1 MTTVPPKD
9 FHTNQLLLA
18 HFKDGNQ
25 KAFRTLFDRYWED
38 MFCKANSI
46 LRNRDVAQDVVQEIW
61 IHLWNQREKLE
72 VSHFEAYIFSS
83 VSYGCYKYLRDNKFN
98 PSQLKVIDTLQLSNA
113 EVENQHDLE
122 ATQKVIEQSLEEL
135 SPRCQQIF
143 TLSRIEDVPNEEIA
157 LQLGISK
164 RSVENQVSLAL
175 KVIRRHLAALHII
188 WFLYFIFL

>member
-1 MTTVPPKD
+1 VPPKK
-9 FHTNQLLLA
+9 FHTNELLLN
-18 HFKDGNQ
+18 HFKSGNQ
-25 KAFRTLFDRYWED
+25 KAFRTLFDQYWED

-46 LRNRDVAQDVVQEIW
+46 LRNRDAAQDVVQEIW

-72 VSHFEAYIFSS
+72 VSHFEAYIFRS

-98 PSQLKVIDTLQLSNA
+98 DSQLKIIDTLQLSNA
-113 EVENQHDLE
+113 EVENQHNLE
-122 ATQKVIEQSLEEL
+122 ATQKVIDQSLEEL

-143 TLSRIEDVPNEEIA
+143 TLSRIEEVPNEEIA
-157 LQLGISK
+157 MQLGISK

-188 WFLYFIFL
+188 SFLYFIFL

>member
-1 MTTVPPKD
+1 MSPKK
-9 FHTNQLLLA
+9 FHTNELLLN
-18 HFKDGNQ
+18 HFKSGNQ
-25 KAFRTLFDRYWED
+25 KAFRTLFDLYWED

-46 LRNRDVAQDVVQEIW
+46 LRNRDAAQDVVQEIW

-72 VSHFEAYIFSS
+72 VSHFEAYIFRS

-98 PSQLKVIDTLQLSNA
+98 ASQLKVIDTLNLSNA
-113 EVENQHDLE
+113 EVENQHNLE
-122 ATQKVIEQSLEEL
+122 ATQKVIDQSLEEL

-143 TLSRIEDVPNEEIA
+143 TLSRIEEVPNEEIA
-157 LQLGISK
+157 MQLGISK

-188 WFLYFIFL
+188 SFLYFIFL